1 MGLGLGASISFSTL
15 QAQKVPDSDCPRW
28 AVLGRSNVGK
38 SSLLN
43 SLVHPKKLFR
53 TGGKP
58 GVTTGLVAAKV
69 QLGKSEL
76 SFLEIVD
83 LPGFGYAK
91 HSNNILS
98 GWEDLIVSL
107 REKSEPR
114 GLMWVWLADP
124 KRKPAEEEMAL
135 LSWLNMSPY
144 MFVFTKS
151 DQVKVGARRE
161 AEKVWREFIDRST
174 EGPYWVSSLK
184 GEGFNEL
191 QKSARNYVRMCSE
204 IKKSEDDSED

>member
-1 MGLGLGASISFSTL
+1 MGLGVKSAVTFTTL
-15 QAQKVPDSDCPRW
+15 QAEKVPVSDCPRW

-43 SLVHPKKLFR
+43 SLVHPKKMFR

-58 GVTTGLVAAKV
+58 GVTTGLVGAKI
-69 QLGKSEL
+69 QLGKSEE
-76 SFLEIVD
+76 SNLEIVD

-91 HSNNILS
+91 YSKNILS
-98 GWEDLIVSL
+98 GWEELIISL
-107 REKSEPR
+107 RKKSEDR
-114 GLMWVWLADP
+114 GLLWVWLADP
-124 KRKPAEEEMAL
+124 KRKPSEEEKSL
-135 LSWLNMSPY
+135 ISWLNMSPF

-151 DQVKVGARRE
+151 DQIKASKRKE
-161 AEKVWREFIDRST
+161 CLKNWSEYIDRST
-174 EGPYWVSSLK
+174 EGPYWVSSMK

-204 IKKSEDDSED
+204 SEKDDKL